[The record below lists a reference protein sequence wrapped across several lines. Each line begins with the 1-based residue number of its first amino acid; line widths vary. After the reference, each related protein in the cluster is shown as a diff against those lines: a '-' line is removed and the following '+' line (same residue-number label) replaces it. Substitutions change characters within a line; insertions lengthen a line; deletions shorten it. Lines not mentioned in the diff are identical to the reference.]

1 MLSNSGRANFAV
13 HVCVAGPGAFAG
25 RKPGEKKTNYSYVLT
40 KVCGVWKEFVCRM
53 YIDVF
58 LNLM

>member
-25 RKPGEKKTNYSYVLT
+25 RKPGGKKQGNCSYVLT
-40 KVCGVWKEFVCRM
+40 KVCGVWKEFVCKT
-53 YIDVF
+53 
-58 LNLM
+58 